1 MTTPDDQQAHT
12 READRSAALAVA
24 AFPAFILIGAV
35 IAFIF
40 PSPFLP
46 WTNYITYFLMIIM
59 FGMGLTL
66 TIPDF
71 KEVVR
76 RPIPVLIGVVA
87 QFVIMPLG
95 AVLVAKLL
103 RLNPALAV
111 GLLMLGSV
119 PGGTSS
125 NVIAFLAKGDVALS
139 VAMTSVST
147 LIAPFMT
154 PILMLLLAGESVDV
168 DAAGMA
174 KSLAQTVLIPVIG
187 GIVLRYFLDA
197 WMEKISPVL
206 PWISILGIGGVV
218 FPTVAKNKDALLQVG
233 AVVFL
238 AVLLHNV
245 LGYVLGY
252 YAAKLTG
259 QPESYRRTV
268 AIEVGT
274 QSAGLSSGMAGKFF
288 SPEAALPGA
297 VAAVLHNI
305 TGPLRVAGS
314 PPKPRFVRRRR
325 ARSGAHR
332 GRLTEVEVVPVRV
345 AEQGPFEVG
354 GPLRQNAVFRDVAGT
369 IEEAELDFAAD
380 DRDVRQA
387 VVDLRVARRA
397 ERDEVGDVRLSALR
411 PLVNVM
417 DLDEAAIG
425 AARHRALVA
434 PQGEQRRHLAIRR

>member
-1 MTTPDDQQAHT
+1 MATLIEPEFSTKK
-12 READRSAALAVA
+12 DRSAAFAIA
-24 AFPAFILIGAV
+24 AFPVFILVGSA

-40 PSPFLP
+40 PAPFLP
-46 WTNYITYFLMIIM
+46 LTQYITYFLMIIM

-71 KEVVR
+71 KEIAR
-76 RPIPVLIGVVA
+76 RPVPVVIGVIA

-95 AVLVAKLL
+95 AVVVAKLL
-103 RLNPALAV
+103 GLNPMLAV

-125 NVIAFLAKGDVALS
+125 NVIAYLSKGDVALS

-147 LIAPFMT
+147 LVAPIMT
-154 PILMLLLAGESVDV
+154 PILMLLLAGAEVEV
-168 DAAGMA
+168 NAGAMAA
-174 KSLAQTVLIPVIG
+174 SLAKTVLIPVLG
-187 GIVLRYFLDA
+187 GLLLRYLLDS

-218 FPTVAKNKDALLQVG
+218 FPTVAKNREALIEVG
-233 AVVFL
+233 LMVFL

-252 YAAKLTG
+252 YAAKFTG

-288 SPEAALPGA
+288 APEAALPGA

-305 TGPLRVAGS
+305 TGAIYASL
-314 PPKPRFVRRRR
+314 VRK
-325 ARSGAHR
+325 HP
-332 GRLTEVEVVPVRV
+332 TEKEL
-345 AEQGPFEVG
+345 A
-354 GPLRQNAVFRDVAGT
+354 AT
-369 IEEAELDFAAD
+369 I
-380 DRDVRQA
+380 
-387 VVDLRVARRA
+387 
-397 ERDEVGDVRLSALR
+397 
-411 PLVNVM
+411 
-417 DLDEAAIG
+417 
-425 AARHRALVA
+425 
-434 PQGEQRRHLAIRR
+434 